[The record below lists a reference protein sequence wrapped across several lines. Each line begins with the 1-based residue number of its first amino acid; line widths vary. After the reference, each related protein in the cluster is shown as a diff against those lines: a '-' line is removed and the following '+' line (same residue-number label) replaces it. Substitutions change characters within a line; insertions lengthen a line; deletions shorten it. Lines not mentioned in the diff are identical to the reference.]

1 MSSHPTSSHF
11 TRICNEIIKLNR
23 SIKFVGVASNLGTLL
38 VTSYRDGLIP
48 LMTIEEAKHYAVQ
61 AVLRAAIREDF
72 SNKLGKLKHSIG
84 TYDKLIRATV
94 PVMIEDDFQTKFFLL
109 LSFDMGT
116 NVKDIIENELLAY
129 IDKNLD
135 LTAST
140 HMRIG

>member
-1 MSSHPTSSHF
+1 MSSHLTSSHF

-61 AVLRAAIREDF
+61 AVLRAAISQDF

-94 PVMIEDDFQTKFFLL
+94 PVKIEDNFQAKFFLL